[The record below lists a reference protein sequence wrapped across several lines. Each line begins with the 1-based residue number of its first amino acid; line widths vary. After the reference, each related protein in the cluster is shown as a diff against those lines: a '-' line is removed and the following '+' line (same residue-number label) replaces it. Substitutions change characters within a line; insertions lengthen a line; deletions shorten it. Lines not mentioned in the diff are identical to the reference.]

1 MLILGIESSSLVAS
15 AAVLSEEKLIA
26 EYTVNNAMTH
36 SQTLMP
42 MIDSVMKSAGKE
54 PEELDA
60 IAISR
65 GPGSFTGLR
74 IGSATAKGMGLA
86 LNKPLVEVPTLA
98 AMAYN
103 LYGITDR
110 IICPIM
116 DARRSEVYSG
126 AYVFVADGTE
136 NVDEGNISDNSCDNR
151 NDSETGDNKGITAA
165 RESAYSLREI
175 LKENAGPVEELIEKL
190 NSLIE
195 GSAGKYRG
203 VIFLGDGVPPYRQI
217 VSEKMTVEH
226 SFAPEYL
233 LRQRAAAVAAL
244 GLDMYRQGKAVPA
257 DDHAPVYLRM
267 SQAEREAAKR

>member
-1 MLILGIESSSLVAS
+1 MLILGIESSGLTAS
-15 AAVLSEEKLIA
+15 AAVLDDEKLIA

-74 IGSATAKGMGLA
+74 IGSATAKGLGLA
-86 LNKPLVEVPTLA
+86 LNKPLVEVPTLD
-98 AMAYN
+98 AMAYS

-110 IICPIM
+110 IVCPIM

-126 AYVFVADGTE
+126 AYVFE
-136 NVDEGNISDNSCDNR
+136 KISVDNSN
-151 NDSETGDNKGITAA
+151 ETVFNMKN
-165 RESAYSLREI
+165 I
-175 LKENAGPVEELIEKL
+175 LPENAGPVEELVEKL
-190 NSLIE
+190 EKLMDDS
-195 GSAGKYRG
+195 GKTDENPVTNGLKG
-203 VIFLGDGVPPYRQI
+203 VLFLGDGVKPYRELI
-217 VSEKMTVEH
+217 LGKMKTGC
-226 SFAPEYL
+226 SFAPEFL
-233 LRQRAAAVAAL
+233 SRQRAASVAAL
-244 GLDMYRQGKAVPA
+244 GMEVFRQGKYISA

-267 SQAEREAAKR
+267 SQAEREAAKA